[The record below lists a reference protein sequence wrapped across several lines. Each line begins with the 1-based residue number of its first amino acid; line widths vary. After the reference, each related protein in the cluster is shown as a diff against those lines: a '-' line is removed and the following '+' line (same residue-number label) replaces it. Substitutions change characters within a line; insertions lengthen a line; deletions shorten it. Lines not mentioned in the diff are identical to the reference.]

1 MTFDNLRN
9 KFQLKLKLKQGFYN
23 YKYIVADKSKK
34 IIKNL
39 NVGGNFDETENKYS
53 VVVYYRENGGRYDKV
68 VGYSNA
74 SSEFITNWKN
84 YIIFTLMVTKV
95 TNGIKIS
102 VKSNFTGSFYEKAI
116 LKYCFEYIVEIEN
129 NSNEVVHLDRRQWYI
144 YDSLNNIES
153 VYGEGVVG
161 EKPILSPGNVYK
173 YKSSCLLSSP
183 FGAMSGYYEMIDFKT
198 NKLLKIIIPSFKL
211 NAPYASN

>member
-1 MTFDNLRN
+1 
-9 KFQLKLKLKQGFYN
+9 
-23 YKYIVADKSKK
+23 
-34 IIKNL
+34 
-39 NVGGNFDETENKYS
+39 
-53 VVVYYRENGGRYDKV
+53 
-68 VGYSNA
+68 
-74 SSEFITNWKN
+74 
-84 YIIFTLMVTKV
+84 MVTKV

-161 EKPILSPGNVYK
+161 EKFTNINLAVCFHLLLEL
-173 YKSSCLLSSP
+173 CL
-183 FGAMSGYYEMIDFKT
+183 ATMR
-198 NKLLKIIIPSFKL
+198 
-211 NAPYASN
+211 

>member
-1 MTFDNLRN
+1 
-9 KFQLKLKLKQGFYN
+9 
-23 YKYIVADKSKK
+23 
-34 IIKNL
+34 
-39 NVGGNFDETENKYS
+39 
-53 VVVYYRENGGRYDKV
+53 
-68 VGYSNA
+68 
-74 SSEFITNWKN
+74 
-84 YIIFTLMVTKV
+84 MVTKV

-102 VKSNFTGSFYEKAI
+102 VKSNFTGSFYEKAN

-129 NSNEVVHLDRRQWYI
+129 NSNEVVHLDRRQSYI

-173 YKSSCLLSSP
+173 YKSSCLLLSP

-211 NAPYASN
+211 NAPFASN